1 MFQLPQLSNW
11 CVEYSRTKSKAIL
24 GRWFTWTFDTT
35 KLEATR
41 GGKECIWN
49 SLIKKK
55 NNKPLIKCLKCFC
68 FCYAYKPAVIFSHE
82 ILMGNICW
90 NFFLLET
97 KNVCAKKTWIRN
109 VCSRNQNLVMS
120 TQHQPL
126 GKICVYSPGF
136 WTVFCYSSL
145 NCFLTGVCIW
155 KGSKLCWNRFLVEI
169 LPTHFHV
176 SSNRANKSIHHCML
190 HPVTSVTYKWHHL
203 QLMDINDQTV
213 ASYSSSSTAW
223 LI

>member
-1 MFQLPQLSNW
+1 MHISQLSSFLMKSW
-11 CVEYSRTKSKAIL
+11 WGIYVETSSF
-24 GRWFTWTFDTT
+24 W
-35 KLEATR
+35 KLR
-41 GGKECIWN
+41 
-49 SLIKKK
+49 
-55 NNKPLIKCLKCFC
+55 
-68 FCYAYKPAVIFSHE
+68 IF
-82 ILMGNICW
+82 
-90 NFFLLET
+90 
-97 KNVCAKKTWIRN
+97 VQKKTWIRN